1 VSELE
6 FVWDQIKSNNAS
18 NSSGSSPQQRVN
30 PALPQSRIYTQQARD
45 GGPLRI
51 LSPISQDDEESGMS
65 ENFEDEGDQNYDE
78 EDQGDSL
85 QRRGEVRNRKWRQR
99 IETALV
105 RMTAEMAALR
115 EQVESRRSLPK
126 QRRKGIFGWFAWIF
140 WKVLQHMAI
149 DLVILGLFM
158 YLVRGRGDR
167 RLEDAG
173 QAVINLIKE
182 QVQRMRIRRR
192 R

>member
-1 VSELE
+1 
-6 FVWDQIKSNNAS
+6 
-18 NSSGSSPQQRVN
+18 
-30 PALPQSRIYTQQARD
+30 
-45 GGPLRI
+45 
-51 LSPISQDDEESGMS
+51 MS